1 MFLQI
6 CPKMNFAHEVK
17 GCTRRSAKIQS
28 IHSAAETEL
37 GRKLAQDE
45 MSFLSKKFSVK
56 HIHDYVQ
63 KVYII

>member
-1 MFLQI
+1 
-6 CPKMNFAHEVK
+6 MNFAHAVK

-45 MSFLSKKFSVK
+45 MYFLSKKFSVK

-63 KVYII
+63 KV